1 MKFISGEIVVNE
13 SEVEGFI
20 DSVELANDYGE
31 KCSNDHYKVYE
42 QCIQYRKAKE
52 VLAEV
57 EKLSPV
63 KVKLIQSKEKG
74 LGILFY
80 EESMNANIGPVVWMS
95 QFVNT
100 EVTPEEII
108 ILGQDA
114 LLKHQEV
121 TRKCDKQIPRT
132 KQELLNKVFF
142 RLVPAIPG
150 NTVGRS
156 YLDMAIGYHYLIGKD
171 GEQILSFMIT
181 PHLLSELDVS
191 ESELYA
197 AAMINTP
204 TFFPAVSEGM
214 REMILKFTPGAESLL
229 PEEDFE
235 SNPMIIITN
244 NNSLFGASV
253 ILYPDWLHKTFQR
266 DVYILPSSVY
276 ECIVIP
282 KESALAST
290 TEMQKT
296 VHEVNKEAVT
306 EKDFLSNS
314 VYYYDYGKNEITI
327 IEQEGKA

>member
-1 MKFISGEIVVNE
+1 MKFISGKIVVNE

-52 VLAEV
+52 VLAKV

-63 KVKLIQSKEKG
+63 KAKLVQGEKG
-74 LGILFY
+74 VGILFY
-80 EESMNANIGPVVWMS
+80 EEAMNANIGPVVWMS

-121 TRKCDKQIPRT
+121 TGKCNEQMPRT
-132 KQELLNKVFF
+132 KQSLLNRVFF
-142 RLVPAIPG
+142 RLVPAIPDDA
-150 NTVGRS
+150 VGQS
-156 YLDMAIGYHYLIGKD
+156 YLDMAIVYHYLIGKD
-171 GEQILSFMIT
+171 GERILSFMIT
-181 PHLLSELDVS
+181 PHLLSELDIS

-204 TFFPAVSEGM
+204 TFFPAVSRGM
-214 REMILKFTPGAESLL
+214 REIILKFAPGAESLL

-244 NNSLFGASV
+244 NDSLFGASV
-253 ILYPDWLHKTFQR
+253 ILYPDWLHETFQR
-266 DVYILPSSVY
+266 DVYILPSSVH

-282 KESALAST
+282 KESVLAST
-290 TEMQKT
+290 AEMQKT

-314 VYYYDYGKNEITI
+314 VYYYDYDKNEITI
-327 IEQEGKA
+327 IEQEERA